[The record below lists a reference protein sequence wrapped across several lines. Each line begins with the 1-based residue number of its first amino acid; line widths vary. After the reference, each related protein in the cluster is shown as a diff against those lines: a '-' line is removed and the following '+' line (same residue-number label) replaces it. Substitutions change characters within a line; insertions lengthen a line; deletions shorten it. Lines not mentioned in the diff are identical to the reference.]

1 MKLYEI
7 DQAILECIDPETGE
21 VDEERL
27 AELQIAKTEKI
38 EQLLLWKKDLDA
50 EAKAIADEI
59 KTLTERKQ
67 AAEKKAESLK
77 SYVKYIL
84 NGEKFSTARVAVS
97 YRKVSSVAITD
108 EEGFIR
114 WAWENNSELL
124 TYKDPTI
131 SKTAVKAA
139 IEAGEELPGASIET
153 KQQIIIK

>member
-38 EQLLLWKKDLDA
+38 EQILLWKKDLDA

-59 KTLTERKQ
+59 KALTERKQ

-84 NGEKFSTARVAVS
+84 NGEKFSTPRVAVS
-97 YRKVSSVAITD
+97 
-108 EEGFIR
+108 
-114 WAWENNSELL
+114 
-124 TYKDPTI
+124 
-131 SKTAVKAA
+131 
-139 IEAGEELPGASIET
+139 
-153 KQQIIIK
+153 

>member
-38 EQLLLWKKDLDA
+38 EQILLWKKDLDA

-77 SYVKYIL
+77 SYVKFIL

-114 WAWENNSELL
+114 WARENNTELL
-124 TYKDPTI
+124 SYKDPTI

>member
-27 AELQIAKTEKI
+27 AELQLAKTEKI

-84 NGEKFSTARVAVS
+84 NGEKFSTPRVAVS

-114 WAWENNSELL
+114 WAQENNSELL

-139 IEAGEELPGASIET
+139 IEAGEDLPGASIET